1 MMKLKFL
8 LFLVSTVSVFAL
20 YCPNCGTHNKA
31 HWRHCVGCGD
41 SLEEA
46 RRLLNSKKGPNRTT
60 TNQNGSFKSSDEGGV
75 RTLYFNGNTNNNAKI
90 HRGTPGLKMSKSKKN
105 SYSTSS
111 FRGMTPQQIQQFIQG
126 NTAQSLLKYQNQNI
140 NQGQFS
146 ALQSDPQVQQLVNQM
161 KSRQFQGQLM
171 RGLRDMQK
179 NLKGSQGTKMRG
191 QMQQLQGLFELLN
204 HQAILSQDTYQP

>member
-1 MMKLKFL
+1 MKLKIL
-8 LFLVSTVSVFAL
+8 LFLVSCVSVFAL
-20 YCPNCGTHNKA
+20 YCPNCGTNNKA

-46 RRLLNSKKGPNRTT
+46 RKLLNSKKGPNRDT
-60 TNQNGSFKSSDEGGV
+60 TNKDGKFRSTEENGV
-75 RTLYFNGNTNNNAKI
+75 RTLYFNGNKNNNAKI
-90 HRGTPGLKMSKSKKN
+90 YRGTPGLKMSKSKKGLN
-105 SYSTSS
+105 SASN
-111 FRGMTPQQIQQFIQG
+111 FKGMTPQQIQQFIQG

-140 NQGQFS
+140 SQGQFS
-146 ALQSDPQVQQLVNQM
+146 ALQSDPQVQQLMNQM

-179 NLKGSQGTKMRG
+179 NMKGSQGTKMQG

-204 HQAILSQDTYQP
+204 QQSILSQDVYQP

>member
-1 MMKLKFL
+1 
-8 LFLVSTVSVFAL
+8 
-20 YCPNCGTHNKA
+20 
-31 HWRHCVGCGD
+31 
-41 SLEEA
+41 
-46 RRLLNSKKGPNRTT
+46 
-60 TNQNGSFKSSDEGGV
+60 
-75 RTLYFNGNTNNNAKI
+75 
-90 HRGTPGLKMSKSKKN
+90 
-105 SYSTSS
+105 
-111 FRGMTPQQIQQFIQG
+111 MTPQQIQQFIQG

-179 NLKGSQGTKMRG
+179 NLKGSQGTKMQG

-204 HQAILSQDTYQP
+204 QQAILSQDTYQP